1 MIRIRH
7 FSKMQFLGSVQVLMI
22 LKIKNIK
29 INIEIFKFILMKETV
44 RYNIVI
50 NQKMHTPH
58 PQSASYLLKWPLYH
72 LI

>member
-44 RYNIVI
+44 R
-50 NQKMHTPH
+50 
-58 PQSASYLLKWPLYH
+58 
-72 LI
+72 